1 MKNRVIIGIA
11 GSLVLIAII
20 NGKVLNLLLS
30 FFLVG
35 VVPGTSYSVPYWLMM
50 VLYCFGITILI
61 TYMVEKAYTV
71 RYTIKKA
78 HTKSRPARR
87 NYSHS

>member
-11 GSLVLIAII
+11 GSLVAIAII

-50 VLYCFGITILI
+50 ILYCFGITILI
-61 TYMVEKAYTV
+61 TYVVEKAYTV
-71 RYTIKKA
+71 RYTIKKSP
-78 HTKSRPARR
+78 HQVSPSSTQV
-87 NYSHS
+87 